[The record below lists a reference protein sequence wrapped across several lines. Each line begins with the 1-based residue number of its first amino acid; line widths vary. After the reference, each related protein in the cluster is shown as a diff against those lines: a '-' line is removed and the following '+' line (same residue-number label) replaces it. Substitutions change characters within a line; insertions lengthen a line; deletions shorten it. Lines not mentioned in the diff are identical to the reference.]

1 MPLTQRFPDT
11 CVSVNVWVRERVC
24 EGCVFVCVCVKWQ
37 PWRMNWE
44 LMSSSVPDDYCWWDI
59 EWTDG
64 VPWFHV
70 WQEVTLNMPH
80 LRVWQKHT
88 SVELTVLYNPCY
100 LWQWHTG
107 VVQRCSNLFIPGCD
121 FTTLLNHLL
130 PRLSFSVIC
139 ICPQWSC
146 SGSAVHVYVRA
157 FLICLHLHDM
167 VFSSL
172 WKICVKYKCFVQM
185 NEWINRL
192 FSVMSPHN
200 TAEQPST
207 TTRNTFCMNF

>member
-1 MPLTQRFPDT
+1 
-11 CVSVNVWVRERVC
+11 
-24 EGCVFVCVCVKWQ
+24 
-37 PWRMNWE
+37 
-44 LMSSSVPDDYCWWDI
+44 MSSSVPDDYCWWDI

-88 SVELTVLYNPCY
+88 SVELTVLHNLCY

-172 WKICVKYKCFVQM
+172 WKICLIQCRRHVNVIVLPPGMKCDVKIKLDLIVFDHETYSDEIAGLPKLA
-185 NEWINRL
+185 WI
-192 FSVMSPHN
+192 
-200 TAEQPST
+200 Q
-207 TTRNTFCMNF
+207 